1 MMGIAIFSYIIFL
14 GLRET
19 VLRWFHDEAYC
30 LQKIYP
36 WFKSHN
42 VEVATIRFVLE
53 GTMDILFWTLICIL
67 NVKEEHSLGP
77 KFQDKFAN
85 LVAFAMLAP
94 IVYAPIHFVW
104 RAIQLK
110 RVSDQKKRRV
120 PLTAA

>member
-1 MMGIAIFSYIIFL
+1 MMGFAIFFYIIFL

-30 LQKIYP
+30 LQTILT

-53 GTMDILFWTLICIL
+53 GTMDILFWALICIL
-67 NVKEEHSLGP
+67 NVKEKHSLGP

-85 LVAFAMLAP
+85 FVAFAMFAP
-94 IVYAPIHFVW
+94 IIYAPIHFVW
-104 RAIQLK
+104 RAIQLQ
-110 RVSDQKKRRV
+110 RLRNQKRRRL

>member
-1 MMGIAIFSYIIFL
+1 MGIAIFLYIMFL

-42 VEVATIRFVLE
+42 VEVTTIRFVLE
-53 GTMDILFWTLICIL
+53 GTIDILFWALICIL
-67 NVKEEHSLGP
+67 NVKEMHSLGL

-85 LVAFAMLAP
+85 FVAFWMLVP
-94 IVYAPIHFVW
+94 IIYAPIHLVY
-104 RAIQLK
+104 RAIQLQ
-110 RVSDQKKRRV
+110 RLRNLKKRRE